1 MAGENSR
8 VPNRGNQ
15 NTNFK
20 SIQSNLYITICRD
33 IYEIFRKYRYIKHL
47 QIITSTNKISP
58 LFTFLQATFT
68 NKILFHWIEH
78 HERLFTE
85 NNSSNKGRMKAD
97 IVGVRLSD
105 NRQVVFL
112 KMSGAPTDFL
122 NVHTMGDT
130 YKKVQERVDS
140 LNSVLLNFLNYDV
153 RYAKK
158 ILSKGSEIA
167 LHSDLFF

>member
-1 MAGENSR
+1 MEIS
-8 VPNRGNQ
+8 Q
-15 NTNFK
+15 LIK
-20 SIQSNLYITICRD
+20 SNYLWIQT
-33 IYEIFRKYRYIKHL
+33 YR
-47 QIITSTNKISP
+47 
-58 LFTFLQATFT
+58 
-68 NKILFHWIEH
+68 IEH

-158 ILSKGSEIA
+158 ILSKGSVSII
-167 LHSDLFF
+167 FFLIDYYFKIVDIPFFDFYVIGDRLTLRSIFLRGKDDYADEEEFSAVFPLSWEFLLGF

>member
-1 MAGENSR
+1 
-8 VPNRGNQ
+8 
-15 NTNFK
+15 
-20 SIQSNLYITICRD
+20 
-33 IYEIFRKYRYIKHL
+33 
-47 QIITSTNKISP
+47 
-58 LFTFLQATFT
+58 
-68 NKILFHWIEH
+68 IEH

-158 ILSKGSEIA
+158 ILSKGSVRDRLTLRSIFLRGKDDYADEEEFSA
-167 LHSDLFF
+167 VFPLSWEFLLGF